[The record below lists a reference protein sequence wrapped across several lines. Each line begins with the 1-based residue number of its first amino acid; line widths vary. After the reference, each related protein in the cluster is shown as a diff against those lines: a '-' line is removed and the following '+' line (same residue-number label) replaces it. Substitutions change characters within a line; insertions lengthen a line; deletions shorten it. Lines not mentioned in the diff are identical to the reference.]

1 MSDKQ
6 PTNNYLNSQSES
18 GHAMAW
24 HGINYNIP
32 SAVVDAEPMQTLAML
47 QQPLIFNQPSVR
59 PDKRSPPRS
68 ACCRPQ
74 RLAMVLGI
82 PTASKDLATTA
93 CAATNA

>member
-1 MSDKQ
+1 
-6 PTNNYLNSQSES
+6 
-18 GHAMAW
+18 MAW
-24 HGINYNIP
+24 HNINDSTLF
-32 SAVVDAEPMQTLAML
+32 SAVVDVEPIQTLAML
-47 QQPLIFNQPSVR
+47 QQTPTFNQPSAR
-59 PDKRSPPRS
+59 PGKRSPPRS